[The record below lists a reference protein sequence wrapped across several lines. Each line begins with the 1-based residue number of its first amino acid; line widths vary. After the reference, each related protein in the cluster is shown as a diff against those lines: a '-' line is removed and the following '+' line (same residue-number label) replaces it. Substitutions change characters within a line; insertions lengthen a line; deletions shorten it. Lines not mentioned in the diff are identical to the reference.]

1 MTQTALNWQSGQNE
15 SLRHQI
21 GYGSWTL
28 PEDAL
33 LESILSEHAN
43 VRVAV
48 ETWFEEEK
56 FSSVNYEAAQL
67 TAMLRSGA
75 SKRAMLIYSFVQIA
89 LLGTVMIS
97 KHLLQDRSHECKR
110 GIGRTIDISI
120 VCLLQG

>member
-1 MTQTALNWQSGQNE
+1 MNWQSGQNE

-21 GYGSWTL
+21 GNGSWNL

-56 FSSVNYEAAQL
+56 FSSVDYEATQL
-67 TAMLRSGA
+67 TAMLRSDA
-75 SKRAMLIYSFVQIA
+75 SKRAMLRSVA
-89 LLGTVMIS
+89 ERGTI
-97 KHLLQDRSHECKR
+97 
-110 GIGRTIDISI
+110 
-120 VCLLQG
+120 